1 MRTWTD
7 EEVASYKTHTEEQL
21 RAIIKDR
28 DDTIEKL
35 EKLTQDLAGRITE
48 LKNSTIPKPVPE

>member
-7 EEVASYKTHTEEQL
+7 EEVTSYKTHTEEQL

-35 EKLTQDLAGRITE
+35 EKLTGELAGRITE
-48 LKNSTIPKPVPE
+48 LKNSTIPKPAP